1 MAAPS
6 TTRTT
11 RSTQHHPT
19 RDAVPLALWPVAQVS
34 AQYQRAGHYDAE
46 CSEHPAKMI
55 PELARR
61 IIAEYSMPG
70 DLVLDPLAG
79 IGTTLVEA
87 ARLGRRALGV
97 EVEERW
103 VELARRNLDATLE
116 GTTRSLAEIRIG
128 DARSLDT
135 LLVEA
140 AGTIDLVCTSPPY
153 GVDAGVIDKP
163 GWLKGGR
170 LCPPETLNYSPARS
184 NLGHARGDRYR
195 TEMAAVYA
203 RCLALLRPGGLL
215 VTVTKNSRRQGRLFD
230 LAGTTVS
237 LARSVGFG
245 YRQHVVALHAAIR
258 DGDLVARPSYWQLT
272 QVRHARSSGEPI
284 HLVVHE
290 DVCVFEKPVEKE
302 SHLAH

>member
-1 MAAPS
+1 M
-6 TTRTT
+6 
-11 RSTQHHPT
+11 
-19 RDAVPLALWPVAQVS
+19 L
-34 AQYQRAGHYDAE
+34 
-46 CSEHPAKMI
+46 

-61 IIAEYSMPG
+61 IVAEYSKPG
-70 DLVLDPLAG
+70 DLVLDPMAG

-87 ARLGRRALGV
+87 ARLDRRALGI

-103 VELARRNLDATLE
+103 AELARRNLDAILE
-116 GTTRSLAEIRIG
+116 GTERSLAEIRVG

-135 LLVEA
+135 RLAEA
-140 AGTIDLVCTSPPY
+140 AGTFDLVCTSPPY

-170 LCPPETLNYSPARS
+170 VCPPETLNYSPARS
-184 NLGHARGDRYR
+184 NLGHARGGRYT
-195 TEMAAVYA
+195 TEIAAVYA
-203 RCLALLRPGGLL
+203 GCFSLLRPGGLL
-215 VTVTKNSRRQGRLFD
+215 VTVTKNSRRNGRLFD

-237 LARSVGFG
+237 VARSVGFG

-272 QVRHARSSGEPI
+272 QVRHARSNGAPT

-290 DVCVFEKPVEKE
+290 DVCVFEKPIEKE
-302 SHLAH
+302 NHLAH